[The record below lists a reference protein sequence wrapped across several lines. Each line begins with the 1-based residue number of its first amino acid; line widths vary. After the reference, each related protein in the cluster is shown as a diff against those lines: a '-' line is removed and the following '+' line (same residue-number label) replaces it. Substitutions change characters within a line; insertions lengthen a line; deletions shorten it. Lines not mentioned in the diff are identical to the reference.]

1 MSSERKKGR
10 RRRLGLA
17 LVNHAWMST
26 SIRLVSLSR
35 PSLPPPKASQPASPR
50 AWCVHS
56 FVKATKGVQQLSSA
70 LFVRSP
76 YIWRLLRFLSL
87 VVITTK
93 LVRGIK
99 LSLPPRFRSVH
110 DDSRGGAHLTFP
122 SSACEHLPRLA
133 LMASSEPIECQVPM
147 FSPLLSLISFPGP
160 DRVPV
165 LVHVCRA
172 RNWSSSSACLI
183 PVPAVQPLFLFSSSS
198 SSFCLILLLLSDPSV
213 TVCPVLIQV
222 VALRVSI
229 HCQGCKKKVKKVLQ
243 NISGTRRTLLASG
256 SFSLPPTRRSLALSK
271 ALLTQLLAFDCSTY
285 SALVHAFFFLQ
296 AIAGLVLVFFLIGK
310 ITKQSRWQVSGTV

>member
-1 MSSERKKGR
+1 
-10 RRRLGLA
+10 
-17 LVNHAWMST
+17 
-26 SIRLVSLSR
+26 
-35 PSLPPPKASQPASPR
+35 
-50 AWCVHS
+50 
-56 FVKATKGVQQLSSA
+56 
-70 LFVRSP
+70 
-76 YIWRLLRFLSL
+76 
-87 VVITTK
+87 
-93 LVRGIK
+93 
-99 LSLPPRFRSVH
+99 
-110 DDSRGGAHLTFP
+110 
-122 SSACEHLPRLA
+122 
-133 LMASSEPIECQVPM
+133 MASSEPIECQVPM